1 MRTESK
7 LLAAAVVAI
16 LACVA
21 GGVALFDAASGD
33 ARSAEPTTTELDFT
47 DVTDDARFDY
57 AAEDSAGMGNG
68 NDGVYVA
75 DVDNDLRS
83 DVLAIGGPGPV
94 LFENRDGTFERS
106 DALPSVNGTVQ
117 GALFVDYDNDGWED
131 LLLLRR
137 GDAPVFLENEEGS
150 FRAVDVGLD
159 RELAVPVTASAAD
172 YTGNGCP
179 DLFVAQYGDWD
190 ETTPTG
196 WQRSFAFEGS
206 EDNGNANSLY
216 RGDCDGFERA
226 DGAGIEGDHWSLA
239 ASFADL
245 NGDGAPDVH
254 VANDYY
260 NDTVYW
266 NDGGGTFT
274 RETLDAATDRNGMS
288 SEVADV
294 TGDGRLDV
302 FVTNIYFPE
311 DLSELDEEQRRV
323 FSDFLNNRLGKRAA
337 GNNLLVGT
345 ADGFET
351 QGEARGLAEG
361 GWGWAAVLA
370 DLDSDGDLD
379 AFHGT
384 QNVITFDESERTF
397 PTPMLWVNEDGTFHR
412 QDATAS
418 GFAVTNDRGV
428 AGADFD
434 GDGAVDL
441 ATATYDGEY
450 RLYRNDAG
458 QGNSLQVALGPGD
471 SNTTALGA
479 RVTVTVDG
487 ETLTRV
493 NDDEADYQSQDS
505 RVRHFGLG
513 DADAVDRLRV
523 EWADGSVTVV
533 EDVAAGARI
542 LVTPDGIERR
552 EPYAD

>member
-7 LLAAAVVAI
+7 LFAAAVVA
-16 LACVA
+16 LFACVA

-33 ARSAEPTTTELDFT
+33 TRPAEPTATELDFT
-47 DVTDDARFDY
+47 EVADEVDFDY
-57 AAEDSAGMGNG
+57 AAEDAAGMGNG

-83 DVLAIGGPGPV
+83 DVLAVGGPDPV
-94 LFENRDGTFERS
+94 LFENTGDEFERS
-106 DALPSVNGTVQ
+106 GALPSVNGTVQ

-137 GDAPVFLENEEGS
+137 GDAPVFLENDDGT

-159 RELAVPVTASAAD
+159 EELAVPVTASAAD

-196 WQRSFAFEGS
+196 WQRSFAFDGS
-206 EDNGNANSLY
+206 EDNGNANRLY

-226 DGAGIEGDHWSLA
+226 DDVGTGGEHWSLA
-239 ASFADL
+239 ASFVDL

-361 GWGWAAVLA
+361 GWGWAAVLT

-384 QNVITFDESERTF
+384 QNVVTFNGSEQTF
-397 PTPMLWVNEDGTFHR
+397 PTPMLWVNEDGTFYR
-412 QDATAS
+412 QDATAV
-418 GFAVTNDRGV
+418 GFAATNDRGV
-428 AGADFD
+428 AGGDFD

-450 RLYRNDAG
+450 RLYRNDAE
-458 QGNSLQVALGPGD
+458 QGTSLQVALGPGD
-471 SNTTALGA
+471 SNATALGA
-479 RVTVTVDG
+479 RVTATVDG

-505 RVRHFGLG
+505 RIRHFGLG
-513 DADAVDRLRV
+513 DADAVDELRV

-542 LVTPDGIERR
+542 LVTPDGVERR

>member
-7 LLAAAVVAI
+7 LFVAAAVALV
-16 LACVA
+16 ACVA
-21 GGVALFDAASGD
+21 GGVVLFDAVSGD
-33 ARSAEPTTTELDFT
+33 ADPSEPPATELDFT
-47 DVTDDARFDY
+47 SVADDAGFDY

-83 DVLAIGGPGPV
+83 DVLAVGGPEPV
-94 LFENRDGTFERS
+94 LFENAGGEFERS
-106 DALPSVNGTVQ
+106 GSLPSIDGTVQ

-137 GDAPVFLENEEGS
+137 GDAPVFLENDGGS
-150 FRAVDVGLD
+150 FRAVDAGLD
-159 RELAVPVTASAAD
+159 EELAVPVTASAAD

-179 DLFVAQYGDWD
+179 DIFVAQYGDWD

-196 WQRSFAFEGS
+196 WQRSFAFDGS
-206 EDNGNANSLY
+206 EDNGNPNRLY

-226 DGAGIEGDHWSLA
+226 DDAGIEGEHWSLA
-239 ASFADL
+239 TSFVDL

-266 NDGGGTFT
+266 NDGDGTFT
-274 RETLDAATDRNGMS
+274 RETLGAATDRNGMS

-302 FVTNIYFPE
+302 LVTNIYFPR

-384 QNVITFDESERTF
+384 QNVITFNESERTW
-397 PTPMLWVNEDGTFHR
+397 PTPMLWVHEGGTFHR
-412 QDATAS
+412 QDASAT
-418 GFAVTNDRGV
+418 GFAATNDRGV

-434 GDGAVDL
+434 RDGAVDL

-450 RLYRNDAG
+450 RLYRNDAE
-458 QGNSLQVALGPGD
+458 QGTSLQVALGPGD
-471 SNTTALGA
+471 SNATALGA
-479 RVTVTVDG
+479 RVTATVDG

-513 DADAVDRLRV
+513 DADAVDELRV
-523 EWADGSVTVV
+523 EWPDGSVTVV

-542 LVTPDGIERR
+542 LVTPDGIEQR